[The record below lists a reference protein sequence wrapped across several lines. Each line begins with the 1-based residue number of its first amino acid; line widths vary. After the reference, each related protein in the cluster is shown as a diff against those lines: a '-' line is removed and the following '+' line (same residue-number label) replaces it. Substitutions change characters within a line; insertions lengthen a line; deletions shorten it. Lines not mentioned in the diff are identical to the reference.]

1 MIASLNTLSWTI
13 ASYWHRRCLKDVP
26 WTLIVRNKPDKSS
39 SLFHVCLSVTCHGIA
54 KGCARGFLVDR
65 MFFVWW
71 GILRWTLYRA
81 LGGVTLLLGRVWEGV
96 GESGIWITSEDRQTL
111 THWNTKVTRK
121 LWTQHKNTHRNA
133 FTHSSTHTHT
143 LHCDTLRN

>member
-111 THWNTKVTRK
+111 THWHTVPR
-121 LWTQHKNTHRNA
+121 WRGSCEQNTHA
-133 FTHSSTHTHT
+133 HTYTQT
-143 LHCDTLRN
+143 LHCDSITNT